1 MKNIDPQGGR
11 DRTVT
16 NSKGGVAAV
25 DRAFAIIGAFTHRKP
40 VLSLAEISRSTG
52 LYKSTI
58 LRLLGSL
65 EKGLFVVQRAD
76 GNYQLGPAV
85 LELSSIYQDSFDL
98 RQFVQPTL
106 ERLVMA
112 TGEGASFFVRVGD
125 EQMCLFRLDGNQT
138 IRDYTIRVGDRRP
151 IDKGASSLA
160 FRNFETVTGP
170 YTVADLVFSSFGTVT
185 PEMAA
190 LAAPVFGQGN
200 ELVGVLTL
208 SGPTSRVN
216 EQRAETLIP
225 QLAEQAV
232 TLSRMLGAQSGLFRD
247 T

>member
-1 MKNIDPQGGR
+1 M
-11 DRTVT
+11 T

-25 DRAFAIIGAFTHRKP
+25 DRAFAIIAAFTHKKP
-40 VLSLAEISRSTG
+40 VLSLAEISRNTG

-106 ERLVMA
+106 ERLVEA
-112 TGEGASFFVRVGD
+112 TGEGASFFIRVGD
-125 EQMCLFRLDGNQT
+125 EQMCLFRVDGNQT
-138 IRDYTIRVGDRRP
+138 IRDYTIRLGDRRP
-151 IDKGASSLA
+151 INKGASSQA
-160 FRNFETVTGP
+160 FRAFESVEGP
-170 YTVADLVFSSFGTVT
+170 YTAADLAFTSFGTVT

-200 ELVGVLTL
+200 ELVGVVTL
-208 SGPTSRVN
+208 SGPISRID
-216 EQRAETLIP
+216 EQRCETLIP
-225 QLAEQAV
+225 MLVEQTV
-232 TLSRMLGAQSGLFRD
+232 TLSRMLGAQSGLFPG